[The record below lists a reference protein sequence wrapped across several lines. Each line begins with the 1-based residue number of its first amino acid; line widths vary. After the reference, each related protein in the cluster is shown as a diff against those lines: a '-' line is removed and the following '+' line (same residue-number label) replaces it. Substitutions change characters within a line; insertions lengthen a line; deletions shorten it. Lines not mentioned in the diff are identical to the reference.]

1 MEKRENAVQS
11 AKRGRPIS
19 QIILRTVLG
28 ILYLLLNIVFYVAVF
43 LVVKNLCSDT
53 YRYAYQIFGNVS
65 VAEAPGTD
73 VSVTIEP
80 GQGTMDIAL
89 MLERN
94 RIVVNRYTFFIRT
107 KLTIGKE
114 HPIFPGTYTLN
125 TSMCYDD
132 ILKIITDPTQNAE
145 EINED
150 VRQE

>member
-1 MEKRENAVQS
+1 MERQDNTSS
-11 AKRGRPIS
+11 AAKKGRPAS
-19 QIILRTVLG
+19 QIVLRVVLG
-28 ILYLLLNIVFYVAVF
+28 ILYLLLNIVFYVVVF
-43 LVVKNLCSDT
+43 LVARNLCKDA
-53 YRYAYQIFGNVS
+53 YRYSYQIFGNVS

-73 VSVTIEP
+73 VSITIEP
-80 GQGTMDIAL
+80 GQGSMDIAL

-132 ILKIITDPTQNAE
+132 ILKIITDPTQNVQE
-145 EINED
+145 EPD
-150 VRQE
+150 Q